1 MSVLMIL
8 YRPGYASWIVAPNH
22 RKSLRNILK
31 THKTEHEKLFAAA
44 IKHASRVW
52 IVQFIESAMLEKG
65 ITFDFFSFFCDH
77 CTFPFQGRGES
88 DRTFPYMRPFEP
100 MSPTSRIP
108 GDTPSSGVR
117 SPT

>member
-65 ITFDFFSFFCDH
+65 ITFDFFFLSFVTTAPSLFKDVA
-77 CTFPFQGRGES
+77 T
-88 DRTFPYMRPFEP
+88 RTAR
-100 MSPTSRIP
+100 SRI
-108 GDTPSSGVR
+108 
-117 SPT
+117 